1 MIFKILIFLLV
12 IGLILR
18 FFLRFLLPVAAVTR
32 MTHQRIKDINNQ
44 YENLQKN
51 SAKTVNKSKQID
63 EDYIDYEEIK

>member
-32 MTHQRIKDINNQ
+32 MTHRRIKDINNQ

-51 SAKTVNKSKQID
+51 NAKTSHKSKQID